1 MANRGLTKSYTAEGA
16 ISPCRIV
23 KFGAADYGVLQ
34 GTAGADKVVG
44 VTVPLITVAATE
56 SVDVIHEGIAEVEF
70 GAAVTRGD
78 RLMSDAN
85 GKAILAAGAAGVN
98 VNTIGIAL
106 VSGVAG
112 DICPV
117 LVAPGTFQG

>member
-1 MANRGLTKSYTAEGA
+1 MANRGLVKSYSAEGA

-23 KFGAADYGVLQ
+23 KFGAVDYGVLQ
-34 GTAGADKVVG
+34 AAAGADKVVG
-44 VTVPLITVAATE
+44 VTVPLITVASSET
-56 SVDVIHEGIAEVEF
+56 VDVIHDGIADVEY

-78 RLMSDAN
+78 RLMSDAS
-85 GKAILAAGAAGVN
+85 GKAILAAAAVGTN

-106 VSGVAG
+106 VSGAAG